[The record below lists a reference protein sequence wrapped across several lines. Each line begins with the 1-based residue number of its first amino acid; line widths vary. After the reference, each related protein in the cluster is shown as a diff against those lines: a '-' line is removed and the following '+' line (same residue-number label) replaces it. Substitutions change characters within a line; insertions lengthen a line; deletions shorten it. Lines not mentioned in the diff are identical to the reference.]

1 MTAEKATRWGQTP
14 VHQSFTSQIS
24 CEIHYEMAAMSL
36 RYFDGKNAA
45 LEREN
50 QEEMGHEVSW
60 DSLLTSHA
68 NQMIHSLPITS
79 LPHHLRPPTSA
90 LHVGWPEASRKRF
103 HPNIQ
108 KF

>member
-1 MTAEKATRWGQTP
+1 MTAEKATRRGQTP
-14 VHQSFTSQIS
+14 VRRSFIPQIS
-24 CEIHYEMAAMSL
+24 CAIHFQMAAMSL
-36 RYFDGKNAA
+36 RYFDGKNAT

-60 DSLLTSHA
+60 DSLLRSHA
-68 NQMIHSLPITS
+68 NQTIHSLPITS
-79 LPHHLRPPTSA
+79 LPRHLRPPTSA
-90 LHVGWPEASRKRF
+90 LHVGRPEAVRKRF